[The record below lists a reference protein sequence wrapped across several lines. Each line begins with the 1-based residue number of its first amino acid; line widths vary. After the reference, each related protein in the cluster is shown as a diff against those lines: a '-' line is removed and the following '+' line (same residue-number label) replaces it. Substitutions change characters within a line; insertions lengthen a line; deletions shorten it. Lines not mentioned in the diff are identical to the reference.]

1 MFVRDWKTNPFLTH
15 GATLNTTVKPAT
27 RKDTECLRRMKP
39 IRKEDACGAC
49 GQWSPA
55 FTLPLRLRAGISA
68 SLRNARKN
76 PNQTV
81 FIEEIR
87 TVPS

>member
-49 GQWSPA
+49 RPC
-55 FTLPLRLRAGISA
+55 
-68 SLRNARKN
+68 
-76 PNQTV
+76 NQQPYPKP
-81 FIEEIR
+81 R
-87 TVPS
+87 TVVPRFHITRYD